1 MILVSCKGSISLLRA
16 WQCWGT
22 SAEHSPSSCRPC
34 RVTRAGQAPPEA
46 FPELSVA
53 HSNSKSEGSLP
64 ASCRSTP
71 GRRISHGKSCFCY
84 YLPSSASFCL
94 EVLSALLP
102 VNKSTFPKG
111 AFSHDSPFHSARDT
125 LRSNSFLLD
134 DPIFYLHFLHD
145 RFNDNALFPLSFL
158 PFLFPLWKVYP
169 GLISFPVAFKADY
182 FLPFIF
188 I

>member
-22 SAEHSPSSCRPC
+22 WAEHSLSSCSLS
-34 RVTRAGQAPPEA
+34 RVTRAGQAPPED

-53 HSNSKSEGSLP
+53 HSYSKSEGSLS

-71 GRRISHGKSCFCY
+71 GRRISHGKSYFCY

-94 EVLSALLP
+94 EVLSAVLP

-111 AFSHDSPFHSARDT
+111 AFSRDSPFHSARDT
-125 LRSNSFLLD
+125 LRSNSF
-134 DPIFYLHFLHD
+134 FYLMTPSFTYTSCMIVLMTM
-145 RFNDNALFPLSFL
+145 LFFPSPFCLSF
-158 PFLFPLWKVYP
+158 FLSGKYIL
-169 GLISFPVAFKADY
+169 A
-182 FLPFIF
+182 
-188 I
+188 